1 MSLRV
6 RLVLLILA
14 LFTLTVLALSA
25 VQLETLIN
33 SKSADTFE
41 RADFAGIQVSRFL
54 SDHIRQHLPDYPPPE
69 DVEQAKALWT
79 DIVSTDPDIEPF
91 LISSMALSGALL
103 EINIIGDNGLVLESS
118 NPQSIGL
125 PPQHYES
132 LAEWSELPWYQR
144 IYDLWKHRPNWEI
157 QPPPI
162 GIAGRDEPVF
172 TIQVLTSSVLVR
184 DTLNP
189 YLERVAFVSAGSLVA
204 ALLITVFSTHRILR
218 PLQRIEATIDRIS
231 QGRFQAGEDKSP
243 LVKEFQAVESKLA
256 LLGQQFRNAR
266 ESSGILP
273 PPPSNIGEAVE
284 RMASQLDVATRLA
297 AISRLSGGVA
307 HEIKN
312 PLNAILLRLDFLKA
326 RMGDADPDLGQE
338 LDVLSREVLRLD
350 RVVKTFLDFSRPVE
364 VRFEDLDLAAL
375 VREVTDLIKPQANLA
390 KIRVSCE
397 WPEHPTPMSG
407 DPDLLRQA
415 ALNLI
420 TNAVEAMSANG
431 GGELHVSVSEEGG
444 EWILEITDNGP
455 GIPQEVRQKVFQL
468 YFTTKS
474 KGSGIGL
481 AMTYRAVQ
489 LHNGV
494 ISFSSE
500 AGRGTTFR
508 LAFPAAVRHA

>member
-14 LFTLTVLALSA
+14 LFTVTVVALSA

-54 SDHIRQHLPDYPPPE
+54 SDHIGQHLPDYPPPE

-79 DIVSTDPDIEPF
+79 EIVSTDPDIEPF
-91 LISSMALSGALL
+91 LIRSMAFSNALL
-103 EINIIGDNGLVLESS
+103 EINIAGDNGLVLVSS

-125 PPQHYES
+125 PLLHYES
-132 LAEWSELPWYQR
+132 LADWSKLPWYRR
-144 IYDLWKHRPNWEI
+144 IYDLWKQSPNWEVA
-157 QPPPI
+157 PPPI

-189 YLERVAFVSAGSLVA
+189 YLERVAFVSGGSLVA
-204 ALLITVFSTHRILR
+204 AMLITVFSTHRILR
-218 PLQRIEATIDRIS
+218 PLQRIESTIDRIS

-256 LLGQQFRNAR
+256 LLGQQFRDAR
-266 ESSGILP
+266 ESSGIFH
-273 PPPSNIGEAVE
+273 PPSNIGEAVE

-326 RMGDADPDLGQE
+326 RMGDSDPELGQE
-338 LDVLSREVLRLD
+338 LDVLSKEVLRLD

-364 VRFEDLDLAAL
+364 VRFEDLDLTAL
-375 VREVTDLIKPQANLA
+375 VREVTELIKPQATLAHIQVFCNLPD
-390 KIRVSCE
+390 R
-397 WPEHPTPMSG
+397 PTPMSG

-415 ALNLI
+415 LLNLI
-420 TNAVEAMSANG
+420 TNAVEAMSTT
-431 GGELHVSVSEEGG
+431 GGELHVTVREEGG
-444 EWILEITDNGP
+444 EWILEIADTGP
-455 GIPQEVRQKVFQL
+455 GIPEEVRQKVFQL

-508 LAFPAAVRHA
+508 LAFPATVRHV